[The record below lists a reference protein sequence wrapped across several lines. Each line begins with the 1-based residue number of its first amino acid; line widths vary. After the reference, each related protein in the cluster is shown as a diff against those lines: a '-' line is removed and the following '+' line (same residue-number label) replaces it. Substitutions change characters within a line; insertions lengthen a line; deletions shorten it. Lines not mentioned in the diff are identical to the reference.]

1 MGTMDWFNLIYK
13 IGLIIGGLAALSLI
27 IRNAVRDGI
36 IQAYNRIEE
45 INKNTTCINN
55 IVQKDNVEGKPSE
68 VISDTHE

>member
-1 MGTMDWFNLIYK
+1 MDWFNLIYK